1 MIRDKIVFSV
11 PKIMNEKL
19 LRDTDLTLKSSRQAT
34 YKKCNMKQ

>member
-19 LRDTDLTLKSSRQAT
+19 LRDTDLTLKKATDICQAFE
-34 YKKCNMKQ
+34 Q